1 MNPERP
7 GTPLARK
14 LDALFPSAGD
24 RLAAAE
30 ILAGLDVPQERER
43 IALAALK
50 LAGTDLKRLR
60 QAVESASGDFR
71 DVLAWAESPR
81 QMKLGPSAPLAAQAA
96 ARTADAAEYQA
107 WLEG

>member
-1 MNPERP
+1 MPMRP
-7 GTPLARK
+7 GSPVALK

-30 ILAGLDVPQERER
+30 LLSRLDLQQERER
-43 IALAALK
+43 VLLAVLK
-50 LAGTDLKRLR
+50 LAGADLKRLR
-60 QAVESASGDFR
+60 QTVEAALGDYR

-81 QMKLGPSAPLAAQAA
+81 QMKLGPSAPLADQAA
-96 ARTADAAEYQA
+96 ARTADAAEYRA

>member
-1 MNPERP
+1 MPLRP
-7 GTPLARK
+7 GTPLAHK

-30 ILAGLDVPQERER
+30 ILARLEVPQERER
-43 IALAALK
+43 VLLAVLK
-50 LAGTDLKRLR
+50 LSGADLKRLR
-60 QAVESASGDFR
+60 QTVEAASGDFR

-81 QMKLGPSAPLAAQAA
+81 QMKLGPSAPLADQAA
-96 ARTADAAEYQA
+96 ARTADAAEYRA